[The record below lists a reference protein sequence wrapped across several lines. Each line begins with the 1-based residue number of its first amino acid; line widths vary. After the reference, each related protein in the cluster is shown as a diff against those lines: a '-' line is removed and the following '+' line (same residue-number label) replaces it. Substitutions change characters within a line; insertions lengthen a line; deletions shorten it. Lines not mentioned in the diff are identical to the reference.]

1 MNGSFVLS
9 ARFCLCVM
17 SEAVGACILSSGKH
31 GGAISDAAELEDFFE
46 KKGVELSP
54 ICMSNIAT
62 ASEVLDKVLFPFFQ
76 QKYSEHLLIGI
87 FHGEEDGS
95 WILAGHCAGR
105 IALRF

>member
-9 ARFCLCVM
+9 ARFCLSVM
-17 SEAVGACILSSGKH
+17 SEAVGACILSSGKIR
-31 GGAISDAAELEDFFE
+31 GAIGDAAELEDFFE
-46 KKGVELSP
+46 KVDVELYS

-62 ASEVLDKVLFPFFQ
+62 ASDVLEKVLFPFFQ

-87 FHGEEDGS
+87 FHGKEDGS

-105 IALRF
+105 IVLRF